1 MDLSSILKTVIS
13 LADVVIKKPTT
24 SVQNSGIDLSS
35 IISMASIF
43 MGGKNNNSSAG
54 GLGSILGSAL
64 GSGSLGG
71 MLGGM
76 MGGGQQQQPQQQSGG
91 GMGDVLGSVL
101 GGMVA
106 SQMTKQQ
113 PQQQSGGGMGDVLGS
128 VIGGMMGGGQKQPQ
142 QQAGG
147 GMGDILGGVLGG
159 MMGGGQ
165 QQTQQSGG
173 GLGDL
178 LGQLTSRAG
187 TINHMLDTSNGQK
200 LSADEKNN
208 LTDVLNIINATKMF
222 AGK

>member
-13 LADVVIKKPTT
+13 LADVVIKKPST

-64 GSGSLGG
+64 GSGALGG
-71 MLGGM
+71 LLGG
-76 MGGGQQQQPQQQSGG
+76 GSQQQQPQQQSGG

-101 GGMVA
+101 GGM
-106 SQMTKQQ
+106 MGGGKQQ
-113 PQQQSGGGMGDVLGS
+113 TQQQSGGGMGDVLGS
-128 VIGGMMGGGQKQPQ
+128 
-142 QQAGG
+142 
-147 GMGDILGGVLGG
+147 VLGG

-187 TINHMLDTSNGQK
+187 TISHMLDSNNAQN
-200 LSADEKNN
+200 LSATEKNN
-208 LTDVLNIINATKMF
+208 LTDVLNIINTTKMF

>member
-13 LADVVIKKPTT
+13 LADVVIKKPST

-64 GSGSLGG
+64 GSGALGG
-71 MLGGM
+71 LLGG
-76 MGGGQQQQPQQQSGG
+76 GSQQQQPQQQSGG

-101 GGMVA
+101 GGM
-106 SQMTKQQ
+106 MGGGKQQ
-113 PQQQSGGGMGDVLGS
+113 TQQSGGGMGDVLGS
-128 VIGGMMGGGQKQPQ
+128 V
-142 QQAGG
+142 
-147 GMGDILGGVLGG
+147 LGG
-159 MMGGGQ
+159 MMGGGK

-187 TINHMLDTSNGQK
+187 TISHMLDSNNAQN
-200 LSADEKNN
+200 LSATEKNN
-208 LTDVLNIINATKMF
+208 LTDVLNIINTTKMF

>member
-13 LADVVIKKPTT
+13 LADVVIKKPNT

-35 IISMASIF
+35 IINMASIF
-43 MGGKNNNSSAG
+43 MGNKNNNTAGG

-76 MGGGQQQQPQQQSGG
+76 LGGGQQQQQTQQSG

-101 GGMVA
+101 GGF
-106 SQMTKQQ
+106 
-113 PQQQSGGGMGDVLGS
+113 
-128 VIGGMMGGGQKQPQ
+128 MGGGQKQPQ
-142 QQAGG
+142 QQSGG

-187 TINHMLDTSNGQK
+187 TISGMLNGEAAK
-200 LSADEKNN
+200 NLSANEKNN
-208 LTDVLNIINATKMF
+208 LTDVLNIINTTKMF

>member
-1 MDLSSILKTVIS
+1 MDFSSIIKTVIS

-35 IISMASIF
+35 IINMASVF
-43 MGGKNNNSSAG
+43 MGGNNNSSAGG

-64 GSGSLGG
+64 GSGTLGG
-71 MLGGM
+71 LGSVLGGM
-76 MGGGQQQQPQQQSGG
+76 MGGGQQQQTQQKQQS
-91 GMGDVLGSVL
+91 
-101 GGMVA
+101 
-106 SQMTKQQ
+106 
-113 PQQQSGGGMGDVLGS
+113 
-128 VIGGMMGGGQKQPQ
+128 
-142 QQAGG
+142 GG

-165 QQTQQSGG
+165 QQQQSSGG

-187 TINHMLDTSNGQK
+187 TISNMLDTNNGQK
-200 LSADEKNN
+200 LTSDEKNN

>member
-35 IISMASIF
+35 IISMASVF
-43 MGGKNNNSSAG
+43 MGGKNNNTAGG

-76 MGGGQQQQPQQQSGG
+76 LGGGQQQQQTQQSG

-101 GGMVA
+101 GGM
-106 SQMTKQQ
+106 
-113 PQQQSGGGMGDVLGS
+113 
-128 VIGGMMGGGQKQPQ
+128 MGGGQKQPQ
-142 QQAGG
+142 QQSGG

-165 QQTQQSGG
+165 QQTQQYGG

-187 TINHMLDTSNGQK
+187 TISGMLNGEAAK
-200 LSADEKNN
+200 NLSANEKNN
-208 LTDVLNIINATKMF
+208 LTDVLNIINTTKMF

>member
-43 MGGKNNNSSAG
+43 MGSKNNNTAGG

-76 MGGGQQQQPQQQSGG
+76 LGGGQQQQPQQQSGG
-91 GMGDVLGSVL
+91 GMGDILGSVI
-101 GGMVA
+101 GGMM
-106 SQMTKQQ
+106 SGGQQQQQ
-113 PQQQSGGGMGDVLGS
+113 PQQQSGGGMGDILGS
-128 VIGGMMGGGQKQPQ
+128 
-142 QQAGG
+142 
-147 GMGDILGGVLGG
+147 VLGG

-187 TINHMLDTSNGQK
+187 TINHMLDTNNGQN

>member
-13 LADVVIKKPTT
+13 LADVVIKQPTT

-35 IISMASIF
+35 IISMASVF
-43 MGGKNNNSSAG
+43 MGGKNNNTAGG

-76 MGGGQQQQPQQQSGG
+76 LGGGQQQQQTQQSG

-101 GGMVA
+101 GGM
-106 SQMTKQQ
+106 
-113 PQQQSGGGMGDVLGS
+113 
-128 VIGGMMGGGQKQPQ
+128 MGGGQKQPQ
-142 QQAGG
+142 QQSGG

-187 TINHMLDTSNGQK
+187 TISGMLNGEAAK
-200 LSADEKNN
+200 NLSANEKNN
-208 LTDVLNIINATKMF
+208 LTDVLNIINTTKMF

>member
-35 IISMASIF
+35 IISMASVF
-43 MGGKNNNSSAG
+43 MGGKNNNTAGG

-76 MGGGQQQQPQQQSGG
+76 LGGGQQQQQTQQSG

-101 GGMVA
+101 GGM
-106 SQMTKQQ
+106 
-113 PQQQSGGGMGDVLGS
+113 
-128 VIGGMMGGGQKQPQ
+128 MGGGQKQPQ
-142 QQAGG
+142 QQSGG

-159 MMGGGQ
+159 MLGGGQ

-187 TINHMLDTSNGQK
+187 TISGMLNGEAAK
-200 LSADEKNN
+200 NLSANEKNN
-208 LTDVLNIINATKMF
+208 LTDVLNIINTTKMF

>member
-13 LADVVIKKPTT
+13 LADVVIKKPNT

-35 IISMASIF
+35 IISMASVF
-43 MGGKNNNSSAG
+43 MGGKNNNTAGG

-76 MGGGQQQQPQQQSGG
+76 LGGGQQQQQTQQSGG

-101 GGMVA
+101 GGM
-106 SQMTKQQ
+106 
-113 PQQQSGGGMGDVLGS
+113 
-128 VIGGMMGGGQKQPQ
+128 MGGGQKQPQ
-142 QQAGG
+142 QQSGG

-187 TINHMLDTSNGQK
+187 TISGMLNGEAAK
-200 LSADEKNN
+200 NLSANEKNN
-208 LTDVLNIINATKMF
+208 LTDVLNIINTTKMF

>member
-1 MDLSSILKTVIS
+1 MDLSSILKSVIS

-24 SVQNSGIDLSS
+24 SVQNSGVDLSS
-35 IISMASIF
+35 IINMASIF
-43 MGGKNNNSSAG
+43 MGGKNNNTAGG

-76 MGGGQQQQPQQQSGG
+76 LGGGQQQQQQTRQSGG

-101 GGMVA
+101 GGM
-106 SQMTKQQ
+106 
-113 PQQQSGGGMGDVLGS
+113 
-128 VIGGMMGGGQKQPQ
+128 MGGGQQQRQPQ
-142 QQAGG
+142 QSGG

-165 QQTQQSGG
+165 QQSSGG

-187 TINHMLDTSNGQK
+187 TISGMLNGEAAK
-200 LSADEKNN
+200 NLTANEKNN
-208 LTDVLNIINATKMF
+208 LTDVLNIINATK
-222 AGK
+222 AVAAQ

>member
-13 LADVVIKKPTT
+13 LADVVIKKPNT

-35 IISMASIF
+35 IISMASVL
-43 MGGKNNNSSAG
+43 MGGKNNNTAGG

-76 MGGGQQQQPQQQSGG
+76 LGGGQQQQQTQQSG

-101 GGMVA
+101 GGM
-106 SQMTKQQ
+106 
-113 PQQQSGGGMGDVLGS
+113 
-128 VIGGMMGGGQKQPQ
+128 MGGGQKQPQ
-142 QQAGG
+142 QQSGG

-187 TINHMLDTSNGQK
+187 TISGMLNGEAAK
-200 LSADEKNN
+200 NLSANEKNN
-208 LTDVLNIINATKMF
+208 LTDVLNIINTTKMF

>member
-13 LADVVIKKPTT
+13 LADVVIKKPNT

-35 IISMASIF
+35 IINMASIF
-43 MGGKNNNSSAG
+43 MGGKNNNTAGG

-76 MGGGQQQQPQQQSGG
+76 LGGGQQQQQTQQSG

-101 GGMVA
+101 GGM
-106 SQMTKQQ
+106 
-113 PQQQSGGGMGDVLGS
+113 
-128 VIGGMMGGGQKQPQ
+128 MGGGQKQPQ
-142 QQAGG
+142 QQSGG

-187 TINHMLDTSNGQK
+187 TISGMLNGEAAK
-200 LSADEKNN
+200 NLSANEKNN
-208 LTDVLNIINATKMF
+208 LTDVLNIINTTKMF

>member
-13 LADVVIKKPTT
+13 LADVVIKKPST

-35 IISMASIF
+35 IISMASVF

-64 GSGSLGG
+64 GSGALGG
-71 MLGGM
+71 LLGG
-76 MGGGQQQQPQQQSGG
+76 GSQQQQTQQQSGG

-101 GGMVA
+101 GGM
-106 SQMTKQQ
+106 MGGGKQQ
-113 PQQQSGGGMGDVLGS
+113 TQQQSGGGMGDVLGS
-128 VIGGMMGGGQKQPQ
+128 VLGGMMGGGKQQTQ
-142 QQAGG
+142 QSGG
-147 GMGDILGGVLGG
+147 GMGDVLGSVLGG

-165 QQTQQSGG
+165 QQTQSGG

-187 TINHMLDTSNGQK
+187 TISHMLDSNNAQN
-200 LSADEKNN
+200 LSATEKNN
-208 LTDVLNIINATKMF
+208 LTDVLNIINTTKMF

>member
-13 LADVVIKKPTT
+13 LADVVIKKPNT

-35 IISMASIF
+35 IISMASVF
-43 MGGKNNNSSAG
+43 MGGKNNNTAGG

-76 MGGGQQQQPQQQSGG
+76 LGGGQQQQQTQQSG

-101 GGMVA
+101 GGM
-106 SQMTKQQ
+106 
-113 PQQQSGGGMGDVLGS
+113 
-128 VIGGMMGGGQKQPQ
+128 MGGGQKQPQ
-142 QQAGG
+142 QQSGG

-187 TINHMLDTSNGQK
+187 TISGMLNGEAAK
-200 LSADEKNN
+200 NLSANEKNN
-208 LTDVLNIINATKMF
+208 LTDVLNIINTTKMF

>member
-13 LADVVIKKPTT
+13 LADVVIKKPNT

-35 IISMASIF
+35 IISMASVF
-43 MGGKNNNSSAG
+43 MGGKNNNTAGG

-76 MGGGQQQQPQQQSGG
+76 LGGGQQQQQTQQSG

-101 GGMVA
+101 GGM
-106 SQMTKQQ
+106 
-113 PQQQSGGGMGDVLGS
+113 
-128 VIGGMMGGGQKQPQ
+128 MGGGQKQPQ
-142 QQAGG
+142 QQTGG
-147 GMGDILGGVLGG
+147 GLGDILGGVLGG

-187 TINHMLDTSNGQK
+187 TISGMLNGEAAK
-200 LSADEKNN
+200 NLSANEKNN
-208 LTDVLNIINATKMF
+208 LTDVLNIINTTKMF

>member
-13 LADVVIKKPTT
+13 LADVVIKKPNT

-43 MGGKNNNSSAG
+43 MGGNNNNTAGG

-76 MGGGQQQQPQQQSGG
+76 LGGGQQQQPQQQSGG
-91 GMGDVLGSVL
+91 GMGDIL
-101 GGMVA
+101 
-106 SQMTKQQ
+106 
-113 PQQQSGGGMGDVLGS
+113 
-128 VIGGMMGGGQKQPQ
+128 
-142 QQAGG
+142 
-147 GMGDILGGVLGG
+147 GDILGG

-187 TINHMLDTSNGQK
+187 TISGMLNGEAAK
-200 LSADEKNN
+200 NLSANEKNN
-208 LTDVLNIINATKMF
+208 LTDVLNIINTTKMF